1 MPLVLQKATPADL
14 LASVPA
20 QYAAF
25 HTVDP
30 LHMLIYPSPIHP
42 TPEVIQKTI
51 ARQETTW
58 SDPHVE
64 WVKIVDDQTGDFIAA
79 AKWIFHDD
87 SDEARW
93 EQQIEP
99 VWIEGQAKGN
109 AGPGVEDYEY
119 VKWAVEEMN
128 WRRRER
134 FRGPGAMLDLL
145 FVAPAHHRR
154 GAGKLLVQW
163 GTKQADEKG
172 WNTYVESSAAGKKLY
187 ENCGFVV
194 EEDVMLKGGK
204 ERKEWTAYGEIP
216 YLWLKREPQG
226 QKP

>member
-64 WVKIVDDQTGDFIAA
+64 WVKIVDDQTGDFGMFYIP
-79 AKWIFHDD
+79 IPMIYT
-87 SDEARW
+87 S
-93 EQQIEP
+93 
-99 VWIEGQAKGN
+99 
-109 AGPGVEDYEY
+109 
-119 VKWAVEEMN
+119 
-128 WRRRER
+128 
-134 FRGPGAMLDLL
+134 LL
-145 FVAPAHHRR
+145 FYLL
-154 GAGKLLVQW
+154 KL
-163 GTKQADEKG
+163 
-172 WNTYVESSAAGKKLY
+172 
-187 ENCGFVV
+187 
-194 EEDVMLKGGK
+194 
-204 ERKEWTAYGEIP
+204 
-216 YLWLKREPQG
+216 
-226 QKP
+226 